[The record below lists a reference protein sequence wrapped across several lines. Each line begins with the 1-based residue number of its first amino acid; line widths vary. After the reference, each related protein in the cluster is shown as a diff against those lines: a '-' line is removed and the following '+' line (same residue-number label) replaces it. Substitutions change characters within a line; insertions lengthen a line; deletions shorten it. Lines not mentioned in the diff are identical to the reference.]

1 MDEPPEPIASD
12 YVELGTLIVLFLIGG
27 PINLVAYTQV
37 ISFFLKIKSNLKFQV
52 KNLN

>member
-37 ISFFLKIKSNLKFQV
+37 ISFFFKD
-52 KNLN
+52 